1 MGSLLLRVRQE
12 IYDTIGQDD
21 FGARQ
26 RAERAHTESI
36 DFKEV
41 PFFKRRH
48 SNSYSIEPLLQIFK
62 KNERAEVSEILLFFK

>member
-21 FGARQ
+21 FGVRQ
-26 RAERAHTESI
+26 RAKRTHTESI

-41 PFFKRRH
+41 LFFKRRH
-48 SNSYSIEPLLQIFK
+48 SNSYSIEPLLQM
-62 KNERAEVSEILLFFK
+62 